1 MHDCRPHRQSHFFR
15 ALKMVWGLNAWIGS
29 QIVNSVEPSGP
40 ISLGKE
46 FAVRQVLVESPAKGA
61 ESGTHLAA
69 HRN

>member
-1 MHDCRPHRQSHFFR
+1 
-15 ALKMVWGLNAWIGS
+15 MVWGLNAWIGS